1 MITVTKPVLVLAVLI
16 GATSL
21 AAAQPAPSAPTPS
34 PVPPAP
40 AGPRIKVAIIPGIA
54 VNLDAARVDALS
66 QDLADALTSELEVGG
81 LEVRRSLPADGIPP
95 DCVATPA
102 CFNDV
107 AQRVGANQLLFVVMV
122 DTGTG
127 GAIQIDSTWVEPS
140 TGKSAS
146 RPAIDITSLTEAKAR
161 FISAA
166 PTLLPDAP
174 KRVKPVIGDG
184 GGQKTKMSDEVPR
197 HFTTPAKI
205 TTGIAVAGLGV
216 GITFGLLTRSKFN
229 KCDDSP
235 MTCGDDK
242 RDSIRVAGI
251 VADAGYLVA
260 IGGAVAT
267 VILFAQS
274 GKESQLVIAP
284 NAEGGGM
291 ASWSGRF

>member
-1 MITVTKPVLVLAVLI
+1 MITVTKPVLALAVLI

-21 AAAQPAPSAPTPS
+21 AAAQPAPSPPPQPTE
-34 PVPPAP
+34 
-40 AGPRIKVAIIPGIA
+40 RIKVAIIPGIA

-66 QDLADALTSELEVGG
+66 QDLADALTSELDVDAVGG

-122 DTGTG
+122 DTGSG
-127 GAIQIDSTWVEPS
+127 GAIQIDSTWVQPW
-140 TGKSAS
+140 TTKSAS
-146 RPAIDITSLTEAKAR
+146 RPAIDIASLTEAKSR

-166 PTLLPDAP
+166 PSLLPDAP
-174 KRVKPVIGDG
+174 RRTKPVIGGPDTG
-184 GGQKTKMSDEVPR
+184 PKTRMSDEVPR

-205 TTGIAVAGLGV
+205 TAGVAVAGLGV
-216 GITFGLLTRSKFN
+216 GIAFGLITRSKFN
-229 KCDDSP
+229 SCESSPVDCDD
-235 MTCGDDK
+235 GK
-242 RDSIRVAGI
+242 RDSIRVTGI

-267 VILFAQS
+267 VVLFATS

-284 NAEGGGM
+284 ITDGGGM
-291 ASWSGRF
+291 ASWSGRFW